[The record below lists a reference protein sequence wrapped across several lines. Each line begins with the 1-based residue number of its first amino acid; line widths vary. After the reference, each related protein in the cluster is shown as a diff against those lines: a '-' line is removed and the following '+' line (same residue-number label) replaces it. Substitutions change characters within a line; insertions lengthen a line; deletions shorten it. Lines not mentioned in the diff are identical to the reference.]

1 MLEVSVYL
9 SVDTVVSRGPA
20 VTKSD
25 LVQVVYR
32 CHGGISRRESA
43 GIIDL
48 LLDRIKKELRQQGK
62 VQVSGF
68 GSFQVVWREARKGR
82 NPKTGDRDT
91 DRREAGCGVPA
102 FQGPG
107 GAAQLTG
114 RR

>member
-1 MLEVSVYL
+1 LKFPFYL
-9 SVDTVVSRGPA
+9 SVATVDSRGKA

-43 GIIDL
+43 GIIDM
-48 LLDRIKKELRQQGK
+48 LLDRIKKELRREGK

-82 NPKTGDRDT
+82 NPKTGDEIQIDEKRAVVF
-91 DRREAGCGVPA
+91 RPSKVLVER
-102 FQGPG
+102 
-107 GAAQLTG
+107 LN
-114 RR
+114 

>member
-1 MLEVSVYL
+1 
-9 SVDTVVSRGPA
+9 

-43 GIIDL
+43 GIIDM
-48 LLDRIKKELRQQGK
+48 LLDRIKQELGRQGT

-82 NPKTGDRDT
+82 NPKTGDVIQIEEKRAVVFRPSKVLV
-91 DRREAGCGVPA
+91 DR
-102 FQGPG
+102 
-107 GAAQLTG
+107 LN
-114 RR
+114 